1 MGTTDRAKNR
11 AYVAK
16 HRAMKMEQMGATQYK
31 EEKAQEMQ
39 DYRTKEKTRNKEE
52 YLKKN
57 AEYMRDYRRRQ
68 TNNTE
73 LNKKMEASKISKGM
87 IEDLLKQVLEGIP
100 EKRKVGRPRKTK

>member
-1 MGTTDRAKNR
+1 
-11 AYVAK
+11 
-16 HRAMKMEQMGATQYK
+16 
-31 EEKAQEMQ
+31 MQ
-39 DYRTKEKTRNKEE
+39 DYRTKEKTKNKEE

-87 IEDLLKQVLEGIP
+87 IDDLVKQVLGAIP